1 MGMSE
6 DDSGKFQE
14 YLRSL
19 CQDEKYREWQN
30 FYTPT
35 DAVGSQPVPQ
45 PKFSSQRLGL
55 RLQVR
60 TVVPPEQDR
69 QALKKVEEFPVLE
82 GLRKYQDNHVL
93 LIGRPGSGKSTAL
106 QRLLWEEA
114 QTAISAQ
121 IPVLHNTVTHDKP
134 VFRYHQFL
142 IPIYRASL
150 RGCTTICQVF

>member
-19 CQDEKYREWQN
+19 CQDENYREWQN

-55 RLQVR
+55 RLLAR

-114 QTAISAQ
+114 QRRTPLNPPLKSRAVSFSLIKPQYLAVNSYCCS
-121 IPVLHNTVTHDKP
+121 ILIDFILSVTID
-134 VFRYHQFL
+134 
-142 IPIYRASL
+142 
-150 RGCTTICQVF
+150 